1 MHIGLLAQESATLA
15 SVLSLVFGVITA
27 YAYHLGF
34 RAHWL
39 LFGAA
44 GLWGLALYF
53 GMLAVSAGP
62 APIVLRGDIAL
73 PLRSILLLT
82 FALLAIAF
90 GMILFRLWRGAMR
103 HW

>member
-1 MHIGLLAQESATLA
+1 MHIGWLAQESATLA
-15 SVLSLVFGVITA
+15 SVLSLVFGVITV
-27 YAYHLGF
+27 YAYRLGF
-34 RAHWL
+34 RARWL

-73 PLRSILLLT
+73 QLRSMLLLA
-82 FALLAIAF
+82 FAPLAVAF
-90 GMILFRLWRGAMR
+90 AMVLYRLWRGALR
-103 HW
+103 HG